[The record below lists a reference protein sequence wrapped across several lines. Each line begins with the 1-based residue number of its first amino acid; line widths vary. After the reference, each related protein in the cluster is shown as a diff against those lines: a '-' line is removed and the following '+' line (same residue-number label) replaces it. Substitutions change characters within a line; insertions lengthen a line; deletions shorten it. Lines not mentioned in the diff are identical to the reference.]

1 LHPRL
6 FRLLEK
12 HQRIDESLR
21 MAQRRRVADWA
32 EIDRLRRLKIKAKD
46 LIHRFTLRTAPRS
59 CTLLSS

>member
-21 MAQRRRVADWA
+21 MAQPRRGADRA
-32 EIDRLRRLKIKAKD
+32 EIDRLRSLKIKAKD
-46 LIHRFTLRTAPRS
+46 LIHRFTLRTARRNR
-59 CTLLSS
+59 TLMSG